1 VGERLE
7 AVRRALAG
15 RELTAFEIVP
25 HVYGDS
31 LSEQNAHWLLS
42 KILCYLT
49 HLQALGQARPL
60 AGEPA
65 RWAA

>member
-1 VGERLE
+1 M
-7 AVRRALAG
+7 
-15 RELTAFEIVP
+15 FEIVP

-31 LSEQNAHWLLS
+31 LSQQNAHWLLS

-49 HLQALGQARPL
+49 HLQALGKVDRI
-60 AGEPA
+60 AGEPE

>member
-1 VGERLE
+1 MRE
-7 AVRRALAG
+7 AVRG

-25 HVYGDS
+25 HVYGDRFS
-31 LSEQNAHWLLS
+31 QQNSHWLLS

-49 HLQALGQARPL
+49 HLQALGEVRRID
-60 AGEPA
+60 GEPG